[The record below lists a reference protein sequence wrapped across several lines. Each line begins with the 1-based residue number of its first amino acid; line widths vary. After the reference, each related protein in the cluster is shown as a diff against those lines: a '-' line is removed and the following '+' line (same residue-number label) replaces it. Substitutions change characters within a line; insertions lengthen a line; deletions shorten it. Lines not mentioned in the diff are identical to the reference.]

1 MKKNLTCI
9 ALLLCATAF
18 AQDITVKTGD
28 DAWKH
33 MYRAE
38 ATKINDLVHTK
49 LDVRFDYDKSYMYG
63 KEWLTLKPHF
73 YPTDSLR
80 LDAKGMNIN
89 EVAIFKNGVKK
100 LLTYKYEDSLSLNI
114 KLDKT
119 YKGGENY
126 TVYIDYVSKP
136 NELTAQGSAAI
147 TDAKGLYFINPKGED
162 KNKATEIWT
171 QGETE
176 ANSVW
181 MPTIDKPNQKS
192 TEEISMTVPAKY
204 VTLSNG
210 LMVSQ
215 KKNADGTRTDTWK
228 MDLPHA
234 PYLFFMG
241 VGEYSIIKDSYKG
254 KEVSYYV
261 EKEYAPVARKIFG
274 LTPEMIKFYSDR
286 LGVDYAW
293 PKYAQIVGRD
303 YVSGA
308 MENTTSTL
316 HGEYAYQNARELTDG
331 NRWETVIAH
340 ELFHQWFGDLVTAE
354 SWSNLTVN
362 ETFADYSQT
371 LWEEYKY
378 GKDAGDEE
386 NLDGF
391 NGYMGSASED
401 KILVRFYYKDKED
414 MFDAVSYQKGGRIL
428 HMLRSYVG
436 DDAFFASLNKYLTD
450 NKFKS
455 GEAQQ
460 LRLAFESVTGQDLNW
475 FWNQWYYG
483 SGHPVLEVNYRYDD
497 AAGKATVIV
506 EQQQDTTGNLFKLPV
521 SIDIYT
527 GAKSTRY
534 NVWVQNKVDSFT
546 FNYTQRP
553 TLINFDA
560 KQVLLADIQDNKTAD
575 NFREQIKNAPLYMDR
590 RDALNYFA
598 KNSMPELAIGLK
610 DRYFGIRAR
619 ALDLLANDS
628 ALSANASVLAQVAAL
643 AAIEPERKVRA
654 QALEILANTGDA
666 QYKPLYEKNVNDS
679 SYSVSGAAL
688 LGLSKLEAANA
699 YTLAKKYS
707 SDAKGKLADVV
718 GSIIMEKGDPSD
730 YDYIAKTYNDMPPQQ
745 AKLQA
750 SADFAKFLA
759 TVNDT
764 EKIKKGV
771 DMIIAFRNKI
781 PKAYWNFTDPAL
793 KGALQQISDAKG
805 GEIAKYIEDAF
816 K

>member
-1 MKKNLTCI
+1 MKKNLICI
-9 ALLLCATAF
+9 ALLLCNTLF
-18 AQDITVKTGD
+18 AQDVIVKTGD
-28 DAWKH
+28 DAWKKL
-33 MYRAE
+33 YRAE
-38 ATKINDLVHTK
+38 ATKINDIVHTK
-49 LDVRFDYDKSYMYG
+49 LDVRFDFDKSYMYG
-63 KEWLTLKPHF
+63 KEWITLKPHF
-73 YPTDSLR
+73 YATDSLR

-100 LLTYKYEDSLSLNI
+100 LLSYKYEDSLSLNI

-119 YKGGENY
+119 YKGGEAY

-136 NELTAQGSAAI
+136 NEYTAHGSAAI

-192 TEEISMTVPAKY
+192 TDEISMTVPAKY

-210 LMVSQ
+210 LMTAQ

-261 EKEYAPVARKIFG
+261 EKEYAPVARRIFG
-274 LTPEMIKFYSDR
+274 LTPEMMKFYSEK

-293 PKYAQIVGRD
+293 PKYSQIVGRD

-331 NRWETVIAH
+331 NRWETVVAH
-340 ELFHQWFGDLVTAE
+340 ELFHQWFGDLVTCE
-354 SWSNLTVN
+354 SWSNITTN
-362 ETFADYSQT
+362 ESFADYSQT
-371 LWEEYKY
+371 LWQEYKY

-386 NLDGF
+386 NLDGY
-391 NGYMGSASED
+391 NSYMGSGSED

-414 MFDAVSYQKGGRIL
+414 LFDAVSYQKGGRIL
-428 HMLRSYVG
+428 HMLRNYVG
-436 DDAFFASLNKYLTD
+436 DAAFFASLNKYLTD
-450 NKFKS
+450 NKFKT

-483 SGHPVLEVNYRYDD
+483 AGHPVLEVNYKYDD

-506 EQQQDTTGNLFKLPV
+506 EQQQDSASTTFKLPV
-521 SIDIYT
+521 AIDVYN
-527 GAKSTRY
+527 GATKTRY
-534 NVWVQNKVDSFT
+534 NVWVQNRVESFT
-546 FNYTQRP
+546 FNYKQRP

-560 KQVLLADIQDNKTAD
+560 DQVLLADIKDNKTAD

-590 RDALNYFA
+590 REALNYFA
-598 KNSMPELAIGLK
+598 KNSMPELALGFK
-610 DRYFGIRAR
+610 DKFYGIRAR
-619 ALDLLANDS
+619 ALTLLANDS
-628 ALSANASVLAQVAAL
+628 ALSSNASVLAQVAAL
-643 AAIEPERKVRA
+643 ASSEPQRKVKA

-666 QYKPLYEKNVNDS
+666 QYKSLYEKNVNDS
-679 SYSVSGAAL
+679 SYSVAGAAL
-688 LGLSKLEAANA
+688 LGLSKLDEVNA
-699 YTLAKKYS
+699 YVLAKSYS
-707 SDAKGKLADVV
+707 SDAKGKLGDVI
-718 GSIIMEKGDPSD
+718 GEIIMSKGKPED
-730 YDYIAKTYNDMPPQQ
+730 YDFITKTYDDMPPQQ
-745 AKLQA
+745 GKLDA
-750 SADFAKFLA
+750 TVAFCKFLA
-759 TVNDT
+759 KLNNK
-764 EKIKKGV
+764 EKIKKGI
-771 DMIIAFRNKI
+771 DMVVSFRNKI
-781 PKAYWNFTDPAL
+781 PKAYWNFTDPAF

-805 GEIAKYIEDAF
+805 EELAQYIEEAM

>member
-9 ALLLCATAF
+9 AMLLSTVVF
-18 AQDITVKTGD
+18 AQEVTVKTGD
-28 DAWKH
+28 NAWKQQ
-33 MYRAE
+33 YRAE
-38 ATKINDLVHTK
+38 ATKINDVVHTK
-49 LDVRFDYDKSYMYG
+49 LDVRFDFDKSYMYG
-63 KEWLTLKPHF
+63 KEWITLKPHF
-73 YPTDSLR
+73 YATDSLR

-89 EVAIFKNGVKK
+89 EVAIIKNGAKK
-100 LLTYKYEDSLSLNI
+100 LLNYVYEDSSSLNI
-114 KLDKT
+114 KLDKV

-126 TVYIDYVSKP
+126 TIYIDYVSKP
-136 NELTAQGSAAI
+136 SEYTAHGSAAI
-147 TDAKGLYFINPKGED
+147 TDARGLYFINPKGEEKD
-162 KNKATEIWT
+162 KATEIWT

-176 ANSVW
+176 SNSVW

-192 TEEISMTVPAKY
+192 TEEIAMTVPSKY

-241 VGEYSIIKDSYKG
+241 VGEYAVIKDSYKG

-261 EKEYAPVARKIFG
+261 EKEYAPVAKKIFG
-274 LTPEMIKFYSDR
+274 LTPEMMKFYSDR
-286 LGVDYAW
+286 LGVEYAW

-316 HGEYAYQNARELTDG
+316 HGEFAYQNARELTDG
-331 NRWETVIAH
+331 NRWESVVAH
-340 ELFHQWFGDLVTAE
+340 ELFHQWFGDLVTCE
-354 SWSNLTVN
+354 SWSNLTTN
-362 ETFADYSQT
+362 ESFADYSQT
-371 LWEEYKY
+371 LWAEYKY

-386 NLDGF
+386 NLDGL
-391 NGYMGSASED
+391 NGYMGSASDD

-428 HMLRSYVG
+428 NMLRSYVG

-450 NKFKS
+450 NKFKT

-460 LRLAFESVTGQDLNW
+460 LRLAFEATTGQDLNW

-483 SGHPVLEVNYRYDD
+483 SGHPELEVNYKYDD
-497 AAGKATVIV
+497 AAGKVTVIV
-506 EQQQDTTGNLFKLPV
+506 EQKQDSSRNLFILPL
-521 SIDIYT
+521 SIDVYN
-527 GAKSTRY
+527 GSAKKRY
-534 NVWVQNKVDSFT
+534 DVWVKNRVDSFT
-546 FNYTQRP
+546 FSYTQRP
-553 TLINFDA
+553 TLVNFDA
-560 KQVLLADIQDNKTAD
+560 KQVLLADIKDNKTAD

-590 RDALNYFA
+590 REALNYFA
-598 KNSMPELAIGLK
+598 KNSMPELTIGFHDK
-610 DRYFGIRAR
+610 YFGIRGR

-628 ALSANASVLAQVAAL
+628 ALLANPTVISEVAAL

-666 QYKPLYEKNVNDS
+666 KYKPLFEKNINDS
-679 SYSVSGAAL
+679 SYSVAGAAL
-688 LGLSKLEAANA
+688 LGLSNLDAANA

-707 SDAKGKLADVV
+707 SDAKGKLSDVIGGV
-718 GSIIMEKGDPSD
+718 IMSKGDPAD
-730 YDYIAKTYNDMPPQQ
+730 YDFIAKTYADMPPQQ

-750 SADFAKFLA
+750 SVDFAKFLS
-759 TVNDT
+759 TLSDT
-764 EKIKKGV
+764 EKIKKGI
-771 DMIIAFRNKI
+771 DMIVVFRNKI
-781 PKAYWNFTDPAL
+781 PKAYWNFTDPTIL
-793 KGALQQISDAKG
+793 GALQQIGDAKG
-805 GEIAKYIEDAF
+805 EEIAKYIENAM